1 MVIPR
6 RHRTTLEQRRRRA
19 AGLLLALTGAIAA
32 VWLAA
37 GLLAVLDGQGWHPP
51 RLQLHAPT
59 GGDGGLLGLPTYR
72 LPPSTAT
79 SGPAAP
85 STTSIPVADPT
96 VPPDANGSRWPV
108 TIRWPVRPLWT
119 FTAALPLW
127 SAWLAFVVAPVAGYR
142 REGLASTRE
151 VRRTLGRRQARGK
164 GRVTW
169 PQSRWWMRLTMRTAA
184 FGYRL
189 GRPLRPW
196 APWVPLWAHF
206 EHNIRILGRTGWG
219 KTLRLLIPII
229 RDLPGA
235 AMVLSIEPAV
245 FTHTVLARHHRPA
258 RPVRAPLRWLPRYR
272 RTREFPIAAVDF
284 SEPANR
290 FTAGF
295 PQVRW
300 NPIDGCG
307 DFAVAT
313 RRANALVAG
322 SDTASTQRRGSED
335 DVFFRNS
342 ASEVL
347 AAWLYAAAL
356 GGYGLDEITQW
367 LSDTQHTTPR
377 RVLAEHPHA
386 DRTALL
392 ALTTHLSTRSD
403 RTTSGVERYLALTI
417 NALISSEGRAFCDVD
432 PDQSFDMAG
441 FVRDGGTVY
450 VLADPDRVQRLRP
463 LLSLFAAEMF
473 IAARTAALGHPRG
486 RLPVP
491 FVAVL
496 DELRHSVV
504 VPNLPYVGNTMRKH
518 GIHYIY
524 SVQSSSQED
533 ELYGAQAA
541 GLRASASV
549 TLVGG
554 LDMTVAQEL
563 TSRAGNAALAE
574 WVRAQGARQVS
585 RVDSLSVSDQ
595 QRLADGRAVVAPRGA
610 GLFVATVPTIYQ
622 RRSLRRRIRREVA
635 AVDAVVREANS
646 REHSRR
652 RGAAAATDVRAT
664 FTGPGGIQP

>member
-1 MVIPR
+1 MVIPG

-37 GLLAVLDGQGWHPP
+37 GLLSVVDGQGWRPP
-51 RLQLHAPT
+51 RLQLHSPT
-59 GGDGGLLGLPTYR
+59 GGDGGLLGLPTY
-72 LPPSTAT
+72 LPQSSNASPDPTAT
-79 SGPAAP
+79 STTGIPA
-85 STTSIPVADPT
+85 TDPT
-96 VPPDANGSRWPV
+96 TTPDENGSRWPV
-108 TIRWPVRPLWT
+108 TIRWPVRPLWA
-119 FTAALPLW
+119 FTVALPLW
-127 SAWLAFVVAPVAGYR
+127 AAWLAFVVAPVAGYR

-151 VRRTLGRRQARGK
+151 VRRTLGRRQARRK
-164 GRVTW
+164 GSVTW
-169 PQSRWWMRLTMRTAA
+169 PRSRWWTRLTMPTTA

-219 KTLRLLIPII
+219 KTLRVLIPII

-235 AMVLSIEPAV
+235 ALVLSIEPAV
-245 FTHTVLARHHRPA
+245 FTHTVLARRHRPA
-258 RPVRAPLRWLPRYR
+258 RPMRAPLRWLPRHR
-272 RTREFPIAAVDF
+272 RMREYPVAAADF
-284 SEPANR
+284 SDPAHR

-300 NPIDGCG
+300 NPIDGCA

-313 RRANALVAG
+313 RRAHALVAG
-322 SDTASTQRRGSED
+322 SDTAGTQRRGSED

-356 GGYGLDEITQW
+356 GGYGLDEIIQW

-432 PDQSFDMAG
+432 SGQSFDMAG
-441 FVRDGGTVY
+441 FVRKGGTVY
-450 VLADPDRVQRLRP
+450 VLADPDRVHRVRP
-463 LLSLFAAEMF
+463 LLSLFTAEMF
-473 IAARTAALGHPRG
+473 IAARTAALSHPGG
-486 RLPVP
+486 RMPVP

-518 GIHYIY
+518 GIHYLY

-533 ELYGAQAA
+533 ELYGAQAD

-549 TLVGG
+549 TIVGG
-554 LDMTVAQEL
+554 LDMTVAPEL
-563 TSRAGNAALAE
+563 TTRAGNAALVE
-574 WVRAQGARQVS
+574 RARERGGDQVT
-585 RVDSLSVSDQ
+585 RVDSLPVSEQ
-595 QRLADGRAVVAPRGA
+595 QRLADGHAVVAPRGS
-610 GLFVATVPTIYQ
+610 GLFIASAPTIHQ
-622 RRSLRRRIRREVA
+622 RRRLHRRIHREVD
-635 AVDAVVREANS
+635 AVDAIVREARS
-646 REHSRR
+646 REHSRAR
-652 RGAAAATDVRAT
+652 AAKDAADARAT
-664 FTGPGGIQP
+664 FNQPGGTQP

>member
-1 MVIPR
+1 MVIPG

-19 AGLLLALTGAIAA
+19 AGLLLALAGAITA
-32 VWLAA
+32 VWLGAA
-37 GLLAVLDGQGWHPP
+37 LLALVDEQGWHPP
-51 RLQLHAPT
+51 RLQLHSPT

-72 LPPSTAT
+72 PPSSTT
-79 SGPAAP
+79 IPDQAAP
-85 STTSIPVADPT
+85 STTSIPIPEPT
-96 VPPDANGSRWPV
+96 ASPDAKGSRWPV
-108 TIRWPVRPLWT
+108 TVQWPVRPLWA
-119 FTAALPLW
+119 FMAALPLW
-127 SAWLAFVVAPVAGYR
+127 AAWLAFVVAPVAGYR
-142 REGLASTRE
+142 HEGLASTRE
-151 VRRTLGRRQARGK
+151 VRRTLGRWQARRK

-169 PQSRWWMRLTMRTAA
+169 PRSRWWTRLTMPTAA

-245 FTHTVLARHHRPA
+245 FTHTVLARRDRPS
-258 RPVRAPLRWLPRYR
+258 RPVRAPLRWLPGHGRM
-272 RTREFPIAAVDF
+272 REYPVAAVDF
-284 SEPANR
+284 SDPAHR

-300 NPIDGCG
+300 NPIEGCA

-313 RRANALVAG
+313 RRAHALVAG
-322 SDTASTQRRGSED
+322 SDTAGTQRRGSD
-335 DVFFRNS
+335 DDTFFRNS

-432 PDQSFDMAG
+432 PDQSFDMVG
-441 FVRDGGTVY
+441 LVREGGTVY
-450 VLADPDRVQRLRP
+450 VLADPDRVHRVRP
-463 LLSLFAAEMF
+463 LLSLFTAEMF
-473 IAARTAALGHPRG
+473 IAARTAAFSHRGG

-518 GIHYIY
+518 GIHYLY

-533 ELYGAQAA
+533 ELYGAQAD

-549 TLVGG
+549 TVVGG
-554 LDMTVAQEL
+554 LDMTVAPEL
-563 TSRAGNAALAE
+563 TARAGNVALAE
-574 WVRAQGARQVS
+574 RTRARGTDQVS
-585 RVDSLSVSDQ
+585 RVDSLPVSEQ
-595 QRLADGRAVVAPRGA
+595 QRLSDGRAVLAPRGA
-610 GLFVATVPTIYQ
+610 GLFVASVPTIYQ
-622 RRSLRRRIRREVA
+622 RRRRRHRIRREVA
-635 AVDAVVREANS
+635 AVDAVVHEANS

-652 RGAAAATDVRAT
+652 RGAAAAADLRAT
-664 FTGPGGIQP
+664 FTRPGGVQP

>member
-1 MVIPR
+1 MVIPG
-6 RHRTTLEQRRRRA
+6 RHRTTLEERRRRA
-19 AGLLLALTGAIAA
+19 ASLLLALAGAVAA
-32 VWLAA
+32 VWLGA
-37 GLLAVLDGQGWHPP
+37 GLLAMVDGQGWRPP
-51 RLQLHAPT
+51 RLQLHSPT

-72 LPPSTAT
+72 PPSSTAT
-79 SGPAAP
+79 SGTVSPTPP
-85 STTSIPVADPT
+85 SVPHADPT
-96 VPPDANGSRWPV
+96 ASPNRIGSRWPV
-108 TIRWPVRPLWT
+108 TIQWPVRPLWA
-119 FTAALPLW
+119 FTIALPPW
-127 SAWLAFVVAPVAGYR
+127 AAWLAFVVAPVAGYR

-151 VRRTLGRRQARGK
+151 VRRTLGRRQARRK

-169 PQSRWWMRLTMRTAA
+169 PRSRWWTRLTMPTTA

-206 EHNIRILGRTGWG
+206 EQNIRILGRTGWG

-245 FTHTVLARHHRPA
+245 FTHTVLARRHRPS
-258 RPVRAPLRWLPRYR
+258 RPARAPLRWLPRHR
-272 RTREFPIAAVDF
+272 RMREYPVAAADF
-284 SEPANR
+284 SDPAHR

-300 NPIDGCG
+300 NPIDGCA

-313 RRANALVAG
+313 RRAHALVAG
-322 SDTASTQRRGSED
+322 SDTAGTQRRGSD
-335 DVFFRNS
+335 DDTFFRNS
-342 ASEVL
+342 SSEVL

-417 NALISSEGRAFCDVD
+417 NALIGSEGRTFCDVD
-432 PDQSFDMAG
+432 PDQSFDMAN
-441 FVRDGGTVY
+441 FVREGGTVY
-450 VLADPDRVQRLRP
+450 VLADPDRVHRVRP
-463 LLSLFAAEMF
+463 LLSLFTAEMF
-473 IAARTAALGHPRG
+473 IAARTAALSHTGG

-518 GIHYIY
+518 GIHYLY

-533 ELYGAQAA
+533 EVYGAQAD

-554 LDMTVAQEL
+554 LDMTVAPEL
-563 TSRAGNAALAE
+563 TARAGNAALTE
-574 WVRAQGARQVS
+574 RTRARGTDQVS
-585 RVDSLSVSDQ
+585 RVDSLSVSEQ
-595 QRLADGRAVVAPRGA
+595 QRLTDGRAVIAPRGA
-610 GLFVATVPTIYQ
+610 GLFVTSAPTIYQ
-622 RRSLRRRIRREVA
+622 RRRLSRRIHCEVA
-635 AVDAVVREANS
+635 AVDVVLREARS
-646 REHSRR
+646 RERSRGR
-652 RGAAAATDVRAT
+652 ASMDAAEARAT
-664 FTGPGGIQP
+664 FNRVGGIQP

>member
-1 MVIPR
+1 MVILR

-19 AGLLLALTGAIAA
+19 AGLLLALAGAILT

-37 GLLAVLDGQGWHPP
+37 GLLALLDGQGWRPP
-51 RLQLHAPT
+51 RLQLHSPVH
-59 GGDGGLLGLPTYR
+59 GDGGLPGLPTYR
-72 LPPSTAT
+72 SSSPTTTVAEPD
-79 SGPAAP
+79 PAASP
-85 STTSIPVADPT
+85 EDGA
-96 VPPDANGSRWPV
+96 RWPV
-108 TIRWPVRPLWT
+108 TVQWPVRPLWSA
-119 FTAALPLW
+119 TAAVPLW
-127 SAWLAFVVAPVAGYR
+127 ATWLAFVVAPVAGYR

-151 VRRTLGRRQARGK
+151 VRRALGRREARGK

-169 PQSRWWMRLTMRTAA
+169 PRSRWWTRLTMPTAA

-189 GRPLRPW
+189 GHPLRPW

-219 KTLRLLIPII
+219 KTLRLLIPVI
-229 RDLPGA
+229 RDLPGP

-245 FTHTVLARHHRPA
+245 FTHTVLARQHRPA
-258 RPVRAPLRWLPRYR
+258 HPVRAPLRWLPRHR
-272 RTREFPIAAVDF
+272 RIREYPVAAVDF
-284 SEPANR
+284 SDPANR

-313 RRANALVAG
+313 RRAHALVAG
-322 SDTASTQRRGSED
+322 SDTAGTQRRGSED

-342 ASEVL
+342 AAEVL

-377 RVLAEHPHA
+377 RVLAEHPHT

-417 NALISSEGRAFCDVD
+417 NALISRDGRQFCDVH
-432 PDQSFDMAG
+432 PDRSFNMVE

-450 VLADPDRVQRLRP
+450 VLADPDRVHRVRP
-463 LLSLFAAEMF
+463 LLSLFTAEMF
-473 IAARTAALGHPRG
+473 IAARTTALAHPGG

-518 GIHYIY
+518 GIHYLY

-533 ELYGAQAA
+533 ELYGPQAD
-541 GLRASASV
+541 GLRASAGV
-549 TLVGG
+549 TVVGG
-554 LDMTVAQEL
+554 LDMTVAPEL
-563 TSRAGNAALAE
+563 ATRAGNAALVE
-574 WVRAQGARQVS
+574 RARERGGDQVT
-585 RVDSLSVSDQ
+585 RVDSLPVSEQ
-595 QRLADGRAVVAPRGA
+595 QRLADGRAVIAPRGS
-610 GLFVATVPTIYQ
+610 GLFIASAPTIHQ
-622 RRSLRRRIRREVA
+622 RRRLRRRIQREVD
-635 AVDAVVREANS
+635 AVDAIVREARS
-646 REHSRR
+646 REHSRAR
-652 RGAAAATDVRAT
+652 AAMDAADARAT
-664 FTGPGGIQP
+664 FNRPGGTQP

>member
-1 MVIPR
+1 MVIPG

-19 AGLLLALTGAIAA
+19 AGLLLALVGAVAA
-32 VWLAA
+32 VWLAT
-37 GLLAVLDGQGWHPP
+37 GLLGMVDGQGWYPP
-51 RLQLHAPT
+51 RLQLHSPT
-59 GGDGGLLGLPTYR
+59 GGDGGLLDLPTYR
-72 LPPSTAT
+72 PPSSTT
-79 SGPAAP
+79 IPDQAAP
-85 STTSIPVADPT
+85 STRSTPIPEPT
-96 VPPDANGSRWPV
+96 ASPDATGSRWPV
-108 TIRWPVRPLWT
+108 TVQWPVRPLWA
-119 FTAALPLW
+119 FMAALPLW
-127 SAWLAFVVAPVAGYR
+127 AAWLALVVAPVAGYR

-151 VRRTLGRRQARGK
+151 VRRTLGRRQARRK

-169 PQSRWWMRLTMRTAA
+169 PRSRWWTRLTMPTTA

-245 FTHTVLARHHRPA
+245 FTHTVLARQHRPA
-258 RPVRAPLRWLPRYR
+258 RPVRAPVSWLPRHR
-272 RTREFPIAAVDF
+272 RTREYPVAAVDF
-284 SEPANR
+284 SDPAER

-295 PQVRW
+295 SQVRW
-300 NPIDGCG
+300 NPINGCG
-307 DFAVAT
+307 DFTVAT
-313 RRANALVAG
+313 RRAHALVAG
-322 SDTASTQRRGSED
+322 SDTVGIQRRGSED
-335 DVFFRNS
+335 DMFFRNS
-342 ASEVL
+342 AAEVL

-356 GGYGLDEITQW
+356 GGYGLDEIAQW

-377 RVLAEHPHA
+377 RVLAEHPNV

-417 NALISSEGRAFCDVD
+417 NALISREGRAFCDVH
-432 PDQSFDMAG
+432 PDRSFNMVE
-441 FVRDGGTVY
+441 FVRGGGTVY
-450 VLADPDRVQRLRP
+450 VLADPDRVHRVRP
-463 LLSLFAAEMF
+463 LLSLFTAEMF
-473 IAARTAALGHPRG
+473 IAARTVALAHPGG

-504 VPNLPYVGNTMRKH
+504 VPNLPYIGNTMRKH
-518 GIHYIY
+518 GIHYLY

-533 ELYGAQAA
+533 ELYGAQAD

-549 TLVGG
+549 TVVGG
-554 LDMTVAQEL
+554 LDMTVAPEL
-563 TSRAGNAALAE
+563 TTRAGNAALVE
-574 WVRAQGARQVS
+574 RARERGGDQVT
-585 RVDSLSVSDQ
+585 RVDSLPVSEQ
-595 QRLADGRAVVAPRGA
+595 QRLADGRAVIAPRGS
-610 GLFVATVPTIYQ
+610 GLFIASAPTIHQ
-622 RRSLRRRIRREVA
+622 RRRLRRRIHREVA
-635 AVDAVVREANS
+635 VVDAIVREARS
-646 REHSRR
+646 REYSRAR
-652 RGAAAATDVRAT
+652 ASMDAADARAT
-664 FTGPGGIQP
+664 FNHPGGTQP

>member
-1 MVIPR
+1 MVILR
-6 RHRTTLEQRRRRA
+6 RHSTTLEQRRRRT
-19 AGLLLALTGAIAA
+19 AGLLLALAGALLT

-51 RLQLHAPT
+51 SLQLHSPVH
-59 GGDGGLLGLPTYR
+59 GDRDDGLLGLPTYR
-72 LPPSTAT
+72 PPS
-79 SGPAAP
+79 
-85 STTSIPVADPT
+85 STVT
-96 VPPDANGSRWPV
+96 VPEPNPASSSEEDGAWWPV
-108 TIRWPVRPLWT
+108 TVHWPVHPLWP
-119 FTAALPLW
+119 AAAAVPLW
-127 SAWLAFVVAPVAGYR
+127 AAWLAFVVAPVAGYR

-169 PQSRWWMRLTMRTAA
+169 PRSRWWTRLAMPTAA

-206 EHNIRILGRTGWG
+206 EHNVRILGRTGWG

-229 RDLPGA
+229 RDLPGP

-245 FTHTVLARHHRPA
+245 FTHTVLARRHRPT
-258 RPVRAPLRWLPRYR
+258 RPLRAPLRWSPRHR
-272 RTREFPIAAVDF
+272 RTREYPVAAVDF
-284 SEPANR
+284 SDPANR

-300 NPIDGCG
+300 NPVHGCA

-313 RRANALVAG
+313 RRAHALVAG
-322 SDTASTQRRGSED
+322 SDTAGTQRRGSD
-335 DVFFRNS
+335 DDTFFRNS
-342 ASEVL
+342 AAEVL

-377 RVLAEHPHA
+377 RVLAEHPHT

-392 ALTTHLSTRSD
+392 ALTTHLSTRAD

-417 NALISSEGRAFCDVD
+417 NALISREGRAFCDIN
-432 PDQSFDMAG
+432 PDESFDMAG

-450 VLADPDRVQRLRP
+450 VLADPDRVHRVRP
-463 LLSLFAAEMF
+463 LLSLFTAEMF
-473 IAARTAALGHPRG
+473 IAARTAALAHPGG

-518 GIHYIY
+518 GIHYLY

-533 ELYGAQAA
+533 ELYGPQADA
-541 GLRASASV
+541 LRASASV
-549 TLVGG
+549 TVVGG
-554 LDMTVAQEL
+554 LDMTVAPEL
-563 TSRAGNAALAE
+563 TTRAGNAALVE
-574 WVRAQGARQVS
+574 RARERGSDQVS
-585 RVDSLSVSDQ
+585 RVDSLPVSEQ
-595 QRLADGRAVVAPRGA
+595 QRLADGRAVIAPRGA
-610 GLFVATVPTIYQ
+610 GLFVASAPTIYQ
-622 RRSLRRRIRREVA
+622 RRALRYRIRREVA
-635 AVDAVVREANS
+635 AVDAIVQEANS

-652 RGAAAATDVRAT
+652 RGAAAAAAVRAT
-664 FTGPGGIQP
+664 FTPPGGVQP